1 VTDLRSR
8 LTSPE
13 LRQTVQRLEFRGPDV
28 SDVLNAAASAAES
41 AADLEH
47 IDQLAQ
53 SLRARIGNFDHDFGV
68 ELRRRAAGNDHLGVG
83 VLPLLALTL
92 TAHDVVAF
100 HARHAVPSDI
110 SWHSLADLGQ
120 QAWVHRQTYGGFG
133 LHTFPWM
140 SVAWSGAMFWLG
152 RLQFNLQRDPER
164 SDPERSDPE
173 PNGPERDREWLLSTH
188 IPATGP
194 LTPESVDDS
203 FRRANRFFAE
213 FFPEYK
219 TSAFHC
225 CSWLLDPE
233 LAAVL
238 PPDSNMAQFQQRW
251 ERYGEPMR
259 SDADALFFTFYRRGD
274 VDLDTLPRET
284 TLQRALI
291 DRLKAG
297 QHWNMWNGRISQ
309 AKFGG
314 HQ

>member
-8 LTSPE
+8 LTSSE
-13 LRQTVQRLEFRGPDV
+13 LKATVQRLGLRGPDV
-28 SDVLNAAASAAES
+28 TDVLKAAAAAAES
-41 AADLEH
+41 AADRSH
-47 IDQLAQ
+47 IDQLAE

-68 ELRRRAAGNDHLGVG
+68 ELGRRNAGNEHLGVG
-83 VLPLLALTL
+83 VLPLLALII
-92 TAHDVVAF
+92 TADEVAAF
-100 HARHAVPSDI
+100 HASHGVSPDI

-152 RLQFNLQRDPER
+152 RLQFNLQRSHPER
-164 SDPERSDPE
+164 RDPDGTS
-173 PNGPERDREWLLSTH
+173 PERDPEWVLSTH

-203 FRRANRFFAE
+203 FRQASRFFAE
-213 FFPEYK
+213 HFPEYQ
-219 TSAFHC
+219 TRFFHC

-233 LAAVL
+233 LTAAL
-238 PPDSNMAQFQQRW
+238 PPDSNMARFQQRW

-259 SDADALFFTFYRRGD
+259 GDADALFFTFYRRGD
-274 VDLDTLPRET
+274 VDLDALPRET

-297 QHWNMWNGRISQ
+297 RHWSMWNGRIPQ
-309 AKFGG
+309 AKSGG
-314 HQ
+314 RR